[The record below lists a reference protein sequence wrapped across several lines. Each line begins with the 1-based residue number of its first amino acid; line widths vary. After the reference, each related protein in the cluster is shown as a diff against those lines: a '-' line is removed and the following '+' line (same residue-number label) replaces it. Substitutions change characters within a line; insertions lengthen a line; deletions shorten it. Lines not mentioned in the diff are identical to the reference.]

1 MLSSHAPVDWG
12 LGMRLPPTG
21 ENPRTP
27 PVSLFHSCM
36 FSKLVLRRILEMTRQ
51 TVCIVDLYNK
61 ILMCQKWLL
70 SFCTK
75 TVIVVKKIC
84 VYECCS
90 QLHHLA
96 AEEEEK

>member
-1 MLSSHAPVDWG
+1 
-12 LGMRLPPTG
+12 
-21 ENPRTP
+21 
-27 PVSLFHSCM
+27 
-36 FSKLVLRRILEMTRQ
+36 MTRQ